1 MLYFSSIKEEQ
12 NIDRQQRE
20 VTRHDATQ
28 HDMSRYTLTIK
39 EASDLFTDYGV
50 PRSPRS
56 IQRFCELENLNCIRV
71 KGEKTERYFV
81 DPLSVERYAQ
91 ELKQLENI
99 SQLGGEVL
107 RHDAS
112 QRDTSRQTM
121 PQEMPLSRVVVAPPE
136 PRADEEIVTLKTRVT
151 ALQKEN
157 RTLKID
163 RAVKEQIMGQ
173 MADERSA
180 WHEQLIAQ
188 SREMGGLEMQLQQLS
203 APRRDMSRHDATEL
217 VVDATPLE
225 ADTAAIDLETPTT
238 PAITA
243 EPVKRSLWRKI
254 VG

>member
-1 MLYFSSIKEEQ
+1 MEE
-12 NIDRQQRE
+12 NTLELPQRDMS
-20 VTRHDATQ
+20 RHDAPE
-28 HDMSRYTLTIK
+28 HDASRHTVTIK
-39 EASDLFTDYGV
+39 QASDLFSEYGV
-50 PRSPRS
+50 PRSARS
-56 IQRFCELENLNCIRV
+56 VQRFCELGNLDCIRV

-81 DPLSVERYAQ
+81 DPDSVERYAQ

-112 QRDTSRQTM
+112 QRDTSRQTA
-121 PQEMPLSRVVVAPPE
+121 PQEIPLSRVAVAIPE
-136 PRADEEIVTLKTRVT
+136 PRADEEIVTLKTRLS

-188 SREMGGLEMQLQQLS
+188 SREMGRLEMQLQQLS

-217 VVDATPLE
+217 VVDATPTE
-225 ADTAAIDLETPTT
+225 ADAAAIDLETPTA
-238 PAITA
+238 PVITA

>member
-1 MLYFSSIKEEQ
+1 MEDQTHELS
-12 NIDRQQRE
+12 QRDMS
-20 VTRHDATQ
+20 RHDATQ
-28 HDMSRYTLTIK
+28 HVVSRHTVTIRQ
-39 EASDLFTDYGV
+39 ASDLFTDYGV
-50 PRSPRS
+50 PRSSRS
-56 IQRFCELENLNCIRV
+56 VQRFCELGNLDCIRV

-81 DPLSVERYAQ
+81 DPSSVERYAR

-99 SQLGGEVL
+99 SQLGGEL

-112 QRDTSRQTM
+112 QRDTSRQNA
-121 PQEMPLSRVVVAPPE
+121 PQEIPLSRGVAAPAE
-136 PRADEEIVTLKTRVT
+136 PRADEEIARLKTRVS

-157 RTLKID
+157 RTLKFD

-173 MADERSA
+173 MAEERSA

-188 SREMGGLEMQLQQLS
+188 SREMGQLEMQVQQLS
-203 APRRDMSRHDATEL
+203 APRRDMSRHDATDV

-225 ADTAAIDLETPTT
+225 ADVAAIDHKTSATPV
-238 PAITA
+238 ITA